1 MGSGQ
6 FKLQSLIRQLADG
19 KCDQRGII
27 SFYIVGVSLFQLPG
41 AGKGKFCKSGGV

>member
-27 SFYIVGVSLFQLPG
+27 SFDLASRSR
-41 AGKGKFCKSGGV
+41 KGEVL